1 MAKTLKWLLVLMG
14 ISCIAIGA
22 AHFLFGVASVPGEG
36 TAGATV
42 DSRERFYG
50 AIFAGYGIAW
60 IWAARQSPISSTAV
74 RWLAGVFLLGGVGRL
89 VSIAVHGSPNWFQ
102 IVLTVFEFV
111 LPIPFFL
118 LASADERASVA
129 ERQGSAGAIAR
140 PS

>member
-22 AHFLFGVASVPGEG
+22 AHLCFGIASVPGE
-36 TAGATV
+36 AGASATV

-60 IWAARQSPISSTAV
+60 IWAARQSPISPTAV

-89 VSIAVHGSPNWFQ
+89 VSLAVHGSPDWFQ
-102 IVLTVFEFV
+102 VVLTVLEFV
-111 LPIPFFL
+111 LPIPFFV
-118 LASADERASVA
+118 LATADVNAAAARGEPTGVVA
-129 ERQGSAGAIAR
+129 
-140 PS
+140 PTM